1 MADRVIFNSDE
12 LDALWGLPLL
22 AQVVYFRGIRPE
34 MDYQTGLVGVRTSR
48 TKKISYQSISEAVE
62 VHPHQGRTGAGKPS
76 RGELRAAVGQ
86 LVKMGLVEVLSEST
100 PSNRQLIFK
109 CVLADVGYSVQKK
122 DDTFTT
128 IKTTG
133 LQPET
138 QPVYD
143 QEESTSESNNCNGFD
158 GVDSEGKPQN
168 TTSQSAETQQT
179 ESQKHDT
186 PRSTENK
193 HTDTTRAGARGAE
206 LIPDGFCIDAE
217 VSFRLKTGG
226 VSQEV
231 AEYFLNEFKAA
242 NESSG
247 FCSMNW
253 AAEFVKYCHRWKW
266 RFEKEQANGE
276 SQQFSQK
283 AGDRASRAH
292 ERDRRLY
299 EEALAEELGD
309 PNLHEVPSQIRS
321 QVVVF
326 DPRRRGLQN
335 DDR

>member
-48 TKKISYQSISEAVE
+48 TKKISYQSLSEAAE
-62 VHPHQGRTGAGKPS
+62 VHPHQGRKGAGKPT
-76 RGELRAAVGQ
+76 RGELRAAVNQ
-86 LVKMGLVEVLSEST
+86 LVSVGLIEVLSEST

-109 CVLADVGYSVQKK
+109 CILADVGYSVQKK

-133 LQPET
+133 LQPES

-143 QEESTSESNNCNGFD
+143 QEESTQERNNRNGLDGIDSGRES
-158 GVDSEGKPQN
+158 QN
-168 TTSQSAETQQT
+168 TTDSAAKTQQT

-193 HTDTTRAGARGAE
+193 HTDTTRAGARGAVS
-206 LIPDGFCIDAE
+206 IPDGFCIDAE

-247 FCSMNW
+247 FFSMNW

-266 RFEKEQANGE
+266 RFEKEQANESHQQHNE
-276 SQQFSQK
+276 SQNTS
-283 AGDRASRAH
+283 RASRVH
-292 ERDRRLY
+292 QRNKQKY
-299 EEALAEELGD
+299 QEAVARELGEE
-309 PNLHEVPSQIRS
+309 NLQSSASSIRS
-321 QVVVF
+321 QVVI
-326 DPRRRGLQN
+326 PYRGRR
-335 DDR
+335 D

>member
-76 RGELRAAVGQ
+76 RGELRAAVNQ
-86 LVKMGLVEVLSEST
+86 LVKVGLVEVLSESS

-143 QEESTSESNNCNGFD
+143 QDEKAPEDNDSNGLGSVDQVEESE
-158 GVDSEGKPQN
+158 N
-168 TTSQSAETQQT
+168 TTDSAAKTQQT

-193 HTDTTRAGARGAE
+193 TYTHNSRASRE
-206 LIPDGFCIDAE
+206 SVIPDDFGIDE
-217 VSFRLKTGG
+217 QVKVYLRMSRVSEDEAL
-226 VSQEV
+226 V
-231 AEYFLNEFKAA
+231 YLPEFKMA
-242 NESSG
+242 NLTSQHRSA
-247 FCSMNW
+247 NW
-253 AAEFVKYCHRWKW
+253 PAEFVKYCCVQKRYTES
-266 RFEKEQANGE
+266 FEQRMAEKNKVKNKTPLRLVGT
-276 SQQFSQK
+276 
-283 AGDRASRAH
+283 AGDS
-292 ERDRRLY
+292 
-299 EEALAEELGD
+299 GD
-309 PNLHEVPSQIRS
+309 GSHGFNTE
-321 QVVVF
+321 
-326 DPRRRGLQN
+326 D
-335 DDR
+335 

>member
-1 MADRVIFNSDE
+1 MAANRVVFNLDE
-12 LDALWGLPLL
+12 LNALAGLPHLTQL
-22 AQVVYFRGIRPE
+22 IYFRAIRPE
-34 MDYQTGLVGVRTSR
+34 MDYQSGLVGIRTSR
-48 TKKISYQSISEAVE
+48 TKKISYQSIAEAVYVE
-62 VHPHQGRTGAGKPS
+62 PETGRVTPEKLKKGK
-76 RGELRAAVGQ
+76 LRWAVNQ
-86 LVKMGLVEVLSEST
+86 LVDAGLIDVI
-100 PSNRQLIFK
+100 PPANPADRQLIFK
-109 CVLADVGYSVQKK
+109 CVLADVGYSVQNK
-122 DDTFTT
+122 DSTPPAHPSEKSQHTNSTPD
-128 IKTTG
+128 
-133 LQPET
+133 
-138 QPVYD
+138 
-143 QEESTSESNNCNGFD
+143 ESLNASDSNGFE
-158 GVDSEGKPQN
+158 GVDIEEPRDK
-168 TTSQSAETQQT
+168 SAHQQHT
-179 ESQKHDT
+179 NCEKDSI
-186 PRSTENK
+186 PLSTEYK

-206 LIPDGFCIDAE
+206 SIPDGFCIDAE

-292 ERDRRLY
+292 ERDKRLY
-299 EEALAEELGD
+299 EEALAEELGHT
-309 PNLHEVPSQIRS
+309 NLHEVPSQIRS

>member
-34 MDYQTGLVGVRTSR
+34 MDYQTGLVGVRSPR
-48 TKKISYQSISEAVE
+48 TKRISYQSISEAVE

-86 LVKMGLVEVLSEST
+86 LVKVGLIEVLSEST

-109 CVLADVGYSVQKK
+109 CLLADVGYSVQKK

-128 IKTTG
+128 INTTG

-143 QEESTSESNNCNGFD
+143 QDKKQPEANNNNGLD
-158 GVDSEGKPQN
+158 GCDGGCETQN
-168 TTSQSAETQQT
+168 TTNSTEETQQT

-193 HTDTTRAGARGAE
+193 HTQQTRRRARGGSI
-206 LIPDGFCIDAE
+206 IPDDFCLDDE
-217 VSFRLKTGG
+217 VRFRLHAGG
-226 VSQEV
+226 VKLEV
-231 AEYFLNEFKAA
+231 AEYFLDEFVAA

-247 FCSMNW
+247 FQSHNW
-253 AAEFVKYCHRWKW
+253 SSELVSYCKRLYW
-266 RFEKEQANGE
+266 RYEKEVLQ
-276 SQQFSQK
+276 
-283 AGDRASRAH
+283 
-292 ERDRRLY
+292 
-299 EEALAEELGD
+299 
-309 PNLHEVPSQIRS
+309 
-321 QVVVF
+321 
-326 DPRRRGLQN
+326 RGN
-335 DDR
+335 DDAKDSKRDSKVVQLSGAAARAAASIDRIKKL

>member
-12 LDALWGLPLL
+12 LEALWGLPLL

-34 MDYQTGLVGVRTSR
+34 MDYQTGLVGVRSPR
-48 TKKISYQSISEAVE
+48 TKRISYQSISEAVE

-86 LVKMGLVEVLSEST
+86 LVKVGLIEVLSEST

-109 CVLADVGYSVQKK
+109 CLLADVGYSVQKK

-128 IKTTG
+128 INATG
-133 LQPET
+133 LQPES

-143 QEESTSESNNCNGFD
+143 QDGKQPKANND
-158 GVDSEGKPQN
+158 GSLDGCDVGCKTEN
-168 TTSQSAETQQT
+168 TTNSTAETQQT

-206 LIPDGFCIDAE
+206 SIPDGFCIDAE

-292 ERDRRLY
+292 ERDKRLY
-299 EEALAEELGD
+299 EEALAEELGHT
-309 PNLHEVPSQIRS
+309 NLHEVPSQIRS